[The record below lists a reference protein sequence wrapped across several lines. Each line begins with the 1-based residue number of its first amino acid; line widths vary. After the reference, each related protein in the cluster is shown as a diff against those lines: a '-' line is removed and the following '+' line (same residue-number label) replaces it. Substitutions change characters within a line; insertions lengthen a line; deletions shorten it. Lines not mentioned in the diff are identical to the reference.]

1 MSFVFY
7 LLAALTI
14 AGGLAAVLLK
24 NTVHCALSLTVA
36 FAGLALLYL
45 ELDAQFAG
53 FAQILVYIGAVAI
66 LVVFAILLTKGSET
80 PKDGVYS
87 KNWFVG
93 LVIAARR
100 RPATSNWTSAH
111 GDGVA
116 DWQCAHGPLRAPAGD
131 CGVAADR
138 RTDWRGD
145 CGHARER
152 ERKMNPL
159 TGYLLVAALLFAI
172 GLAGALTRRNA
183 ILVLIGIEL
192 MLNAANLNLIAFWR
206 YGPHPEALT
215 GMMFAIFSIAVAAA
229 EAAVG
234 LGLVISIHRHAHT
247 TDLDA
252 MNRMK
257 G

>member
-93 LVIAARR
+93 LVIAAGVFAVLGWAVLQSAVVLPHQTG
-100 RPATSNWTSAH
+100 PAPTVTVLQIGNALM
-111 GDGVA
+111 GRYVLPLEIVA
-116 DWQCAHGPLRAPAGD
+116 LL
-131 CGVAADR
+131 
-138 RTDWRGD
+138 
-145 CGHARER
+145 
-152 ERKMNPL
+152 L
-159 TGYLLVAALLFAI
+159 TAALI
-172 GLAGALTRRNA
+172 G
-183 ILVLIGIEL
+183 
-192 MLNAANLNLIAFWR
+192 
-206 YGPHPEALT
+206 
-215 GMMFAIFSIAVAAA
+215 AVI
-229 EAAVG
+229 V
-234 LGLVISIHRHAHT
+234 
-247 TDLDA
+247 A
-252 MNRMK
+252 MHEK
-257 G
+257 ESAK